1 MRLNSFP
8 AFLATNCR
16 QSVKKILWLGLA
28 LAALSFLVLGN
39 SGPAVVRAAC
49 AGGYGVN
56 FVQPNGSPIG
66 LEMNAS
72 PYSVVT
78 ADFNKDTKLDLAT
91 ADIGTGKVSVLLGNG
106 SGGFDPA
113 TNSPFNAGGSPIA
126 IAVADFDGDTNLD
139 LIVANNINTGTVSL
153 LLGNGSGGF
162 ILANNGTFLVGRNPY
177 AVATG
182 DFNKDNKPDIV
193 VANSNDNNVNVF
205 LGDGAGSFTSAVH
218 STFSVGALP
227 LAVGIGDFD
236 KDGNLDFVVAN
247 GSSDNV
253 SVMLGNGSGDFSP
266 ASNSPFALNGSP
278 QSITIADFNKDGKL
292 DLATADTFSNKLSV
306 LLGDGLGGFSPAT
319 GSPITVANNPY
330 TVLAGDYNGDGKLD
344 LAAVTNAN
352 SKVSVLLGD
361 DTGAFSPAS
370 SGPFDVDSGPV
381 GGIGGDFNSDGKP
394 DLATA
399 NLNGNSVSVLLNQP
413 NLTVSSLQLTSP
425 SSATAGTLATVT
437 VTALD
442 NCGDT
447 FTDYSGTVAFSST
460 DTVADLPANYTF
472 VAGDSGTKTFANG
485 VKFYTGGS
493 RSLTVTATLSNTLTA
508 SQNVT
513 VTNFVVTAN
522 SDPVGAS
529 PPMGTL
535 SYALKNVS
543 PTNGQLITFK
553 PGVTAVNVTGQLPNV
568 PVGVTINGGSCASG
582 TPVFINS
589 AGGTGDGLV
598 LKGGVTLQNLRVA
611 NFPGRQ
617 IVAGVTLGGEN
628 TLICTRAS
636 HSYT

>member
-126 IAVADFDGDTNLD
+126 IVVADFDGDTNLD

-227 LAVGIGDFD
+227 LAVSVGDFD

-266 ASNSPFALNGSP
+266 ASNSPFTLNGSP

-306 LLGDGLGGFSPAT
+306 LLGGSLGTFGPVIN
-319 GSPITVANNPY
+319 ITVTNNPY
-330 TVLAGDYNGDGKLD
+330 AVIADDYNGDGKLD
-344 LAAVTNAN
+344 LVAVTNAN

-361 DTGAFSPAS
+361 GTGVFSLSS
-370 SGPFDVDSGPV
+370 SGPFDVANGPV
-381 GGIGGDFNSDGKP
+381 GGTGADFNSDGKP

-399 NLNGNSVSVLLNQP
+399 NLGDSSVSVLLNHP
-413 NLTVSSLQLTSP
+413 ILNVSSLQLTAP
-425 SSATAGTLATVT
+425 ASATAGTPVTVT

-447 FTDYSGTVAFSST
+447 FTGYSGTVAFSSS
-460 DTVADLPANYTF
+460 DTAADLP
-472 VAGDSGTKTFANG
+472 VASPLENGTKTFTSG

-493 RSLTVTATLSNTLTA
+493 RSLTATDTLSNTLTS
-508 SQNVT
+508 SQNAT

-522 SDPVGAS
+522 SDPAGAS

-553 PGVTAVNVTGQLPNV
+553 SGVTTLNVTGQLPDI

-617 IVAGVTLGGEN
+617 LVAGVTPGGKN